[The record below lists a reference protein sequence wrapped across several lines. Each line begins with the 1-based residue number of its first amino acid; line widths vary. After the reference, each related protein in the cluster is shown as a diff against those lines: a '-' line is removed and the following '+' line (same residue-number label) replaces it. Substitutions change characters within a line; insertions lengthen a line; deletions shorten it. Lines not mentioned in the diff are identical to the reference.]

1 MKTLIVLFAFVF
13 VSTMFQG
20 TAYAIQSDWLAAIL
34 WFAACPV
41 GFGLSIW
48 RYRMWKKGY

>member
-1 MKTLIVLFAFVF
+1 VKTLIILFAFVF
-13 VSTMFQG
+13 ISTVLQG
-20 TAYAIQSDWLAAIL
+20 IVYAIQADWPKAIL